1 MSATLTA
8 NTFLGT
14 ATANA
19 ATVFGNPSAWK
30 PNVLSIVILLIAYIH
45 YQWIMQESSMENIKW
60 KNIEWY
66 RHSDWMI
73 TCPLLVYELAYLKG
87 FEPFGADASSV
98 GVAAGTALFMVLAGW
113 RARLQAG
120 LSRVMWWGVGA
131 VCLGIIYSQLL
142 RPTDDKDQP
151 QWPDAFLWLW
161 IPYGIVFWAPDAL
174 RQTLYNVL
182 DILSKSGLG
191 LAVAYASLTAR

>member
-19 ATVFGNPSAWK
+19 ATVFGNPSAWE
-30 PNVLSIVILLIAYIH
+30 PNVLSIVILLIAYTH
-45 YQWIMQESSMENIKW
+45 YQWIMQESSMQ
-60 KNIEWY
+60 NIEFY

-87 FEPFGADASSV
+87 FEPFGADAGSV
-98 GVAAGTALFMVLAGW
+98 GVAAAAAVAMVLGGW
-113 RARLQAG
+113 QARLQTG
-120 LSRVMWWGVGA
+120 LTRVMWWGLGA
-131 VCLGIIYSQLL
+131 VFLGIIYSQLL

-161 IPYGIVFWAPDAL
+161 IPYGLVFWAPDAL

-191 LAVAYASLTAR
+191 LAVAYASLAAR

>member
-30 PNVLSIVILLIAYIH
+30 PNVLSIAILLIACTH
-45 YQWIMQESSMENIKW
+45 YQWIMEQPSNQIM
-60 KNIEWY
+60 NIEWY

-87 FEPFGADASSV
+87 FEPFGADAGSV
-98 GVAAGTALFMVLAGW
+98 GVAAGAAVAMVLAGW
-113 RARLQAG
+113 QARLQVG
-120 LSRVMWWGVGA
+120 LSRVMWWGLGA

-142 RPTDDKDQP
+142 RPTDDKDRP

-161 IPYGIVFWAPDAL
+161 IPYGLVFWAPDAL

-191 LAVAYASLTAR
+191 LAVAYTSLAVD